1 MDQNFNPYQTPQSQE
16 YLPQS
21 TTECWREGKRVFCLP
36 ALTYLAAASIVAKRL
51 HRHADNVNSIG
62 IILHYIC

>member
-1 MDQNFNPYQTPQSQE
+1 MS
-16 YLPQS
+16 
-21 TTECWREGKRVFCLP
+21 FCLP